1 MGWSESRGAKNTKPL
16 RDFLR
21 GEKRSPYTLFTP
33 YRTSKNRGHSSSV
46 EYELPKLGR
55 WVRFPLPAPYDSK
68 RVIKED
74 DAFFDNFMAYILD
87 DI

>member
-1 MGWSESRGAKNTKPL
+1 
-16 RDFLR
+16 
-21 GEKRSPYTLFTP
+21 
-33 YRTSKNRGHSSSV
+33 
-46 EYELPKLGR
+46 
-55 WVRFPLPAPYDSK
+55 LPAPYDSK